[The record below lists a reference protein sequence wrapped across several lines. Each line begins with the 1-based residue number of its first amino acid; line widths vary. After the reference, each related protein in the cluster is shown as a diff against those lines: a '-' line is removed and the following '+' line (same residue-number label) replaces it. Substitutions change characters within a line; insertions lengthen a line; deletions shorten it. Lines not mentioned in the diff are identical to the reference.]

1 MEMKYSLI
9 GRIQNQQFSE
19 LKEEMTS
26 LVAKKIANRIQAAKE
41 DAIKKINEG
50 RGSVDESIEKDF
62 PFEYYYDVARR
73 KEPFDITTDKGKL
86 DYHKHMVKQLAGK
99 QYPKTHIDSKHAAAV
114 KHYEKKLNIKKINE
128 SNIVENKDIRAFYQS
143 KSPNFL
149 KKIINTAA
157 NTYKLHASWDAP
169 NTDDKDEL
177 ISHIHDMSND
187 HQLSPGSDGHL
198 VKRP

>member
-9 GRIQNQQFSE
+9 GRIQNKQFSE

-41 DAIKKINEG
+41 DA
-50 RGSVDESIEKDF
+50 
-62 PFEYYYDVARR
+62 
-73 KEPFDITTDKGKL
+73 
-86 DYHKHMVKQLAGK
+86 
-99 QYPKTHIDSKHAAAV
+99 
-114 KHYEKKLNIKKINE
+114 IKKINE

-177 ISHIHDMSND
+177 ISHINDMSND